1 MEEQKKTLKDLDI
14 LFYVT
19 KYLNLFWRWR
29 WFIVIAGPVITLGAV
44 VYVFKFASPKP
55 ELPATIVVGF
65 EKSSAEDVFFAQDPM
80 DISKMELMKSRT
92 LLSEVVKK
100 LSLTMVLHKDIA
112 RSSVF
117 DSVFT
122 DTTAV
127 VGKYEFEIEELEGKK
142 YTVFFT
148 NKRAGIERRVV
159 QSGLLPNLSQLTLQG
174 TRLDF
179 APRFLKEPYD
189 FTFSIVRT
197 RDAVDML
204 TENLVL
210 PRVNR
215 NSMGADFAYVS
226 LLGRDYELLTE
237 TINTIGDE
245 FVKRN
250 LNFKKR
256 KTSEVI
262 QTLEKQL
269 STATRQLRKADSA
282 VQAFMRRNPQV
293 GLGVDTR
300 SVLESMTQ
308 IESSNFMTSV
318 SGEEAKDIRK
328 RLRKATGENRE
339 LLINEAL
346 IFLSNQGSSAAMALN
361 EELKSAKQRR
371 ASMELNY
378 SQDHPLYRE
387 AEKKITS
394 AGENVEKL
402 LLEYEAKQD
411 SKIGQQRDQMG
422 EYSRKIQGLPLKER
436 QLAELE
442 RRRQVTSQ
450 IHSTVLGRYNQAKIA
465 DAVEV
470 ADVYIMDYAIPPE
483 APPDFMNKLQM
494 LAIGLAVAFGFSFG
508 VPVAFDMLDKTAR
521 SEEEL
526 QRVCGYP
533 VLESIPVI
541 KNTKE
546 DKQSGK
552 SKRRGEAVPDI
563 DPKLITAG
571 VANGVADEFF
581 RMLRSKIF
589 MRLDECERKSLI
601 VTSYD
606 SGDGKSLIAANLA
619 VVTAQQGLTTL
630 LIDGDVRRGVLHK
643 TFLLEKKPGLS
654 SILSSDKP
662 LSGRL
667 LTEHIQQTHVPNL
680 QVLTTGSNPFNPSE
694 LLSSRRFQQ
703 LMEGLYTVYDFI
715 VIDTPPL
722 AAVADAAIIGKL
734 FTGYLLVSR
743 SGATNNVALRK
754 KVHEYP
760 YLMNR
765 VVGMVLN
772 QAHLEPKLRYS
783 RYSSYVQS

>member
-65 EKSSAEDVFFAQDPM
+65 EQTQAGDVFFAQDPM

-100 LSLTMVLHKDIA
+100 LSLTMVLHDDLS

-122 DTTAV
+122 DSTAV
-127 VGKYEFEIEELEGKK
+127 VGKYEFEIEKEEGKR

-148 NKRAGIERRVV
+148 NKRAGIEKRIV
-159 QSGLLPNLSQLTLQG
+159 QSGLLPNLSHLKLQG
-174 TRLDF
+174 SELDF
-179 APRFLKEPYD
+179 ASHFLKEPYD
-189 FTFSIVRT
+189 FSFSIVRN

-204 TENLVL
+204 TEKLVL
-210 PRVNR
+210 PRVDR
-215 NSMGADFAYVS
+215 SSMGADFAYVS
-226 LLGRDYELLTE
+226 LLGRDYELLTK

-282 VQAFMRRNPQV
+282 VQAFMRLNPQV

-308 IESSNFMTSV
+308 IESSNAMTSI

-361 EELKSAKQRR
+361 EELKSAKQRK
-371 ASMELNY
+371 ASMELDY

-394 AGENVEKL
+394 AGKNVEKL

-411 SKIGQQRDQMG
+411 SRIGQKRDQMG

-442 RRRQVTSQ
+442 RRRQVTSK

-483 APPDFMNKLQM
+483 APPDFMNKLKM

-508 VPVAFDMLDKTAR
+508 VPVAFDMFDKTAR

-526 QRVCGYP
+526 MRMCGYP

-541 KNTKE
+541 KE
-546 DKQSGK
+546 AARRKQSGK
-552 SKRRGEAVPDI
+552 SEGKGQKIPDV
-563 DPKLITAG
+563 DPKL
-571 VANGVADEFF
+571 VAADGNNSIADEFF
-581 RMLRSKIF
+581 RMLRSKVF
-589 MRLDECERKSLI
+589 MRIDACERKSLI
-601 VTSYD
+601 VSSYD
-606 SGDGKSLIAANLA
+606 AGDGKSLVASNLA
-619 VVTAQQGLTTL
+619 VVTAQQGMRTL

-643 TFLLEKKPGLS
+643 TFQLQKEPGLS
-654 SILSSDKP
+654 SLLSSGNP
-662 LSGRL
+662 LGGRL
-667 LTEHIQQTHVPNL
+667 VSEHIQQTHVPNL
-680 QVLTTGSNPFNPSE
+680 QVITTGSNPFNPSE
-694 LLSSRRFQQ
+694 LLSSRRFEN
-703 LMEGLYTVYDFI
+703 LITGLYSVYDFI
-715 VIDTPPL
+715 IIDTPPL
-722 AAVADAAIIGKL
+722 AAVADAATIGKL

-743 SGATNNVALRK
+743 AGATNNVALRK
-754 KVHEYP
+754 KIQEYP
-760 YLMNR
+760 YVTNR
-765 VVGMVLN
+765 VVGTVLN
-772 QAHLEPKLRYS
+772 QAHLEPKLRYY
-783 RYSSYVQS
+783 RYSSYTQS